1 MKIRF
6 LIIVAIFF
14 GSLNLMSLGQNNT
27 EGSEM
32 ALLMRKALQFLK
44 TEKQNITTNAALQ
57 SYPKEFEQFKTAKV
71 TEGKNLSADHQ
82 LYLNQ
87 FYTQLSSYYEK
98 VSPAKR
104 IEQFNLLINSCMQ
117 CHEHECPGPIP
128 SIKKNRF

>member
-1 MKIRF
+1 MKIRL
-6 LIIVAIFF
+6 LIIIAFF
-14 GSLNLMSLGQNNT
+14 LGSLSLMSLSWNNT

-32 ALLMRKALQFLK
+32 ALIMRKALQFLK
-44 TEKQNITTNAALQ
+44 TEKQNIATNAAPQ
-57 SYPKEFEQFKTAKV
+57 SYPKEFEQFKIAKV
-71 TEGKNLSADHQ
+71 TEGKNLSQDHQ

-98 VSPAKR
+98 VSPAERK
-104 IEQFNLLINSCMQ
+104 EQFNLLINSCIQ